1 MTKLLI
7 ILITGLMFEA
17 VGVVYLNKGLKQV
30 GEVQKMTAAEV
41 LRIVKS
47 GATNGKILLGV
58 LFEAVF
64 FGTLLVLM
72 SQGTVSFIWPLTSL
86 GFVLTTIAAKFILHE
101 QVSLLRWGGV
111 LLIMLGAGL
120 ITYSE
125 KVLEEKTPAAAV
137 SHSTSPAA
145 NASRLNQ

>member
-7 ILITGLMFEA
+7 ILVTGLMFEA

-41 LRIVKS
+41 LRVVKS
-47 GATNGKILLGV
+47 GATNGNILLGV
-58 LFEAVF
+58 LFEAIF

-101 QVSLLRWGGV
+101 QVSLLRWSGV

-125 KVLEEKTPAAAV
+125 KVLEEKTPAAASV
-137 SHSTSPAA
+137 AHSTSPAA
-145 NASRLNQ
+145 E

>member
-7 ILITGLMFEA
+7 LLLIGLLFEA

-30 GEVQKMTAAEV
+30 GEVQKINAAEV
-41 LRIVKS
+41 LRVIKS
-47 GATNGKILLGV
+47 GVTNPNILLGV
-58 LFEAVF
+58 FFEAVF

-72 SQGTVSFIWPLTSL
+72 SKGGEVSFIWPLTAL
-86 GFVLTTIAAKFILHE
+86 GFVFTTIAAKFILHE
-101 QVSLLRWGGV
+101 NVPLIRWGGV

-125 KVLEEKTPAAAV
+125 KKEEPKPPLPPTAASIPPTA
-137 SHSTSPAA
+137 
-145 NASRLNQ
+145 Q

>member
-47 GATNGKILLGV
+47 GATNGNILLGV
-58 LFEAVF
+58 FFEAVF

-125 KVLEEKTPAAAV
+125 KVLEEKTPAAASV
-137 SHSTSPAA
+137 THSKSTVAE
-145 NASRLNQ
+145 